1 MVHVITV
8 STEKTWP
15 KHGNPTD
22 FHHEKKL
29 RDRGIV
35 IPVSIA
41 L

>member
-1 MVHVITV
+1 MVHVITAN
-8 STEKTWP
+8 TEKTWP

-22 FHHEKKL
+22 SHHEKRL

-35 IPVSIA
+35 TPVSIA